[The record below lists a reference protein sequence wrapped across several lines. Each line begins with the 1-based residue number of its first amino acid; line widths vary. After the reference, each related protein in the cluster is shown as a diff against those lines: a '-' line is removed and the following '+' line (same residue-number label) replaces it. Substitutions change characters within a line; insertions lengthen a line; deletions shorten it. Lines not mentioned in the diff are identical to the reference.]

1 MSGTAM
7 TTGTLHLVATPIGNL
22 GDMTARAIDTLRSC
36 PVVCCEDTRHS
47 GRLLQHFGI
56 SPQRMIVVNEH
67 TEYDAARTIVEVLQS
82 GTDVALVTDAGS
94 PGISD
99 PGEYV
104 VAEAVRAGV
113 RVTAAPGASALVMA
127 LTTSGLPTRRFVFEG
142 FLPRSGAQRSQ
153 RIDAIRS
160 DRRTTVLYEAPHR
173 LHRTLDD
180 LLAACGAQRRV
191 VVTRELTKLHEEIV
205 RGALGDVTAQLA
217 ATEPRGEYVI
227 VIDAA
232 PEPSAAT
239 DDDVVLAVRERI
251 AAGASTRDAAAEV
264 AEQLGVS
271 RRRAYELA
279 LNDKRV

>member
-1 MSGTAM
+1 MS
-7 TTGTLHLVATPIGNL
+7 TGVFHLVATPIGNL
-22 GDMTARAIDTLRSC
+22 GDMTARAVDTLRAC

-56 SPQRMIVVNEH
+56 APERMIVVNEH
-67 TEYDAARTIVEVLQS
+67 TEYDAARTIVELLLA

-104 VAEAVRAGV
+104 VAEAVRAGI
-113 RVTAAPGASALVMA
+113 RVTASPGASALVMA

-142 FLPRSGAQRSQ
+142 FLPRSGGQRTE
-153 RIDAIRS
+153 RIAAVRDE
-160 DRRTTVLYEAPHR
+160 RRTTVLYEAPHR

-180 LLAACGAQRRV
+180 LLAACGPQRRV
-191 VVTRELTKLHEEIV
+191 VVTRELTKMHEEIV
-205 RGALGDVTAQLA
+205 RGTLGDVVTQLA
-217 ATEPRGEYVI
+217 DTEPRGEYVI
-227 VIDAA
+227 VVDAA
-232 PEPSAAT
+232 PEPTAAT
-239 DDDVVLAVRERI
+239 DDDIMSAVREKI
-251 AAGASTRDAAAEV
+251 SGGTSTKDAATEV

-279 LNDKRV
+279 LDVKRD

>member
-1 MSGTAM
+1 M

-36 PVVCCEDTRHS
+36 PIVCCEDTRHS

-67 TEYDAARTIVEVLQS
+67 TEYDAARTIVELLQS

-104 VAEAVRAGV
+104 VAEAVRAGA

-127 LTTSGLPTRRFVFEG
+127 LTTSGLPTKRFVFEG
-142 FLPRSGAQRSQ
+142 FLPRSGEQRAERIAAVCDEQ
-153 RIDAIRS
+153 RTI
-160 DRRTTVLYEAPHR
+160 VLYEAPHR
-173 LHRTLDD
+173 LHRTLGD
-180 LLAACGAQRRV
+180 LLAACGEQRRV

-205 RGALGDVTAQLA
+205 RGTLGDVVAQLGL
-217 ATEPRGEYVI
+217 TEPRGEYVI
-227 VIDAA
+227 VLDCA
-232 PEPSAAT
+232 PEPTAAT
-239 DDDVVLAVRERI
+239 DDDVVHALRAKFV
-251 AAGASTRDAAAEV
+251 AGASTRDAAAEV

-279 LNDKRV
+279 LGLKRD

>member
-1 MSGTAM
+1 MS
-7 TTGTLHLVATPIGNL
+7 TGVFHLVATPIGNL
-22 GDMTARAIDTLRSC
+22 GDMTARAVDTLRAC

-56 SPQRMIVVNEH
+56 APERMIVVNEH
-67 TEYDAARTIVEVLQS
+67 TEYDAARTIVELLLA

-104 VAEAVRAGV
+104 VAEAVRAGI

-142 FLPRSGAQRSQ
+142 FLPRSGGQRTE
-153 RIDAIRS
+153 RIAAVRDE
-160 DRRTTVLYEAPHR
+160 RRTTVLYEAPHR

-180 LLAACGAQRRV
+180 LLAACGPQRRV
-191 VVTRELTKLHEEIV
+191 VVTRELTKMHEEIV
-205 RGALGDVTAQLA
+205 RGTLGDVVTQLA
-217 ATEPRGEYVI
+217 DTEPRGEYVI
-227 VIDAA
+227 VVDAA
-232 PEPSAAT
+232 PEPTAAT
-239 DDDVVLAVRERI
+239 DDDIMSAVREKI
-251 AAGASTRDAAAEV
+251 SGGTSTKDAATEV

-279 LNDKRV
+279 LDVKRD